1 MNASIDALDE
11 VVWLWWI
18 IVPMFVVWI
27 HFLQWNEFGIIT
39 QFIYKFSHI
48 ISAHW
53 LYILQMAYNLCHGH
67 GIEDEEQLPP
77 PPPPP
82 TSAELMQMVVE
93 GQGMLADA
101 MR

>member
-1 MNASIDALDE
+1 
-11 VVWLWWI
+11 
-18 IVPMFVVWI
+18 
-27 HFLQWNEFGIIT
+27 
-39 QFIYKFSHI
+39 
-48 ISAHW
+48 
-53 LYILQMAYNLCHGH
+53 MAYNLCHGH

-77 PPPPP
+77 PSPPP